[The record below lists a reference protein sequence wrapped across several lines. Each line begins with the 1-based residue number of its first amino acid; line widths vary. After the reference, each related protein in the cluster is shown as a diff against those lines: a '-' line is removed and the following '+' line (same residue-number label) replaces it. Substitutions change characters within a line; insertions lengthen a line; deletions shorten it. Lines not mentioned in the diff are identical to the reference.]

1 MQAKQV
7 QQLLQ
12 QLAVL
17 HPSAFKGNFL
27 LYSQIKTK
35 GLWDDRREFIPWL
48 LALAIFI
55 PLSLVLKDIILHY
68 AANLSDFHAQAYAI
82 LAFMLLMMLVVPIVI
97 KQIKHSSNSLY
108 QLLKNSPIKLTV
120 VIVLQALN
128 LQFLQ
133 SAFVLWVLYLLAM
146 SFGFIRF
153 YKENLF
159 RSHTQLSDYYQLQ
172 QLRRI
177 SFWSY
182 KRCLILRLKIRF
194 CSANQK
200 KRQQYL
206 NELNIFADLHTQM
219 FKTEHLF
226 CKKIKHTDLDSY
238 LDEML

>member
-7 QQLLQ
+7 QDLLQ
-12 QLAVL
+12 QLTIQ
-17 HPSAFKGNFL
+17 HPNAFKGNYL

-55 PLSLVLKDIILHY
+55 PLSLVLKDLILQY
-68 AANLSDFHAQAYAI
+68 VPSLSAFNAQAYAI
-82 LAFMLLMMLVVPIVI
+82 LAFMLLMMWVVPIAI

-108 QLLKNSPIKLTV
+108 QLLKHSPIKLTV

-128 LQFLQ
+128 IAFLQ
-133 SAFVLWVLYLLAM
+133 SQFALWLLYLLAM

-159 RSHTQLSDYYQLQ
+159 RDTSNLQDYYQLQ
-172 QLRRI
+172 QLRRLCY
-177 SFWSY
+177 WSY
-182 KRCLILRLKIRF
+182 KKCLILKIKIRL
-194 CSANQK
+194 CSKNPS
-200 KRQQYL
+200 KRKQL
-206 NELNIFADLHTQM
+206 VDELNIFATLHTQM

-226 CKKIKHTDLDSY
+226 CKQIKHIDLDSY